1 VHIPS
6 TFHIEVCT
14 TEILLCLLV
23 KTVLVWAMGL
33 KYGMESSPDTH
44 LQRNNVS
51 CVVFTKSGHLGRSTI
66 KAKFTM

>member
-14 TEILLCLLV
+14 TQISLCLFV

-33 KYGMESSPDTH
+33 KYWMESSPDTH

-51 CVVFTKSGHLGRSTI
+51 CVVFTKRGHLGRSTI